1 MARDCKKCKYFQCMH
16 PNYNDSFACQLD
28 PNCSWIEYKEKKV
41 CKNYEEADET
51 QTTAQKCKG
60 NKMAKINKDLKKA
73 ATLAKKLIIDR
84 DRILKSSDKIQK
96 ILLTTDLVIGGYK
109 MVQKLRKQK
118 NIFDELADV
127 MNKRIALFQ
136 EVANKASEEK

>member
-1 MARDCKKCKYFQCMH
+1 MKYKGLDRTIVSGANIHYCPMCGRKLV
-16 PNYNDSFACQLD
+16 NTKLENDLTD
-28 PNCSWIEYKEKKV
+28 PSTSNKEKH
-41 CKNYEEADET
+41 
-51 QTTAQKCKG
+51 
-60 NKMAKINKDLKKA
+60 KMAKINKNLKKA